1 MQLVNKVCWQIYL
14 HCIVFN
20 WYAGR
25 PWSTIRNKVKKDFP
39 SI

>member
-20 WYAGR
+20 
-25 PWSTIRNKVKKDFP
+25 
-39 SI
+39 